1 MNKRKLTLIIEREI
15 AEGRIRIGN
24 SCMLQRNFFCR
35 FYLLRNLNNTKKNL
49 HNTKKNYNSIFSMDL
64 HRDGTKMKWFHEKN
78 SFDYY
83 FGWFVVA
90 NAVVWYIIYLYL
102 RNLSPSEWKRIIVII
117 IIIIIIIVWLSFFA
131 ITLLLFALRSL
142 LFIIVP
148 VQFHWAA

>member
-15 AEGRIRIGN
+15 AKGGIRIGN
-24 SCMLQRNFFCR
+24 SCICKEICK
-35 FYLLRNLNNTKKNL
+35 FYLLFL
-49 HNTKKNYNSIFSMDL
+49 KKNYTTPKIITQLARWYKDEMIS
-64 HRDGTKMKWFHEKN
+64 RKN

-83 FGWFVVA
+83 L
-90 NAVVWYIIYLYL
+90 VWLLLLLMPLLLYLIYLYL
-102 RNLSPSEWKRIIVII
+102 RNLSPSEWKRIIV